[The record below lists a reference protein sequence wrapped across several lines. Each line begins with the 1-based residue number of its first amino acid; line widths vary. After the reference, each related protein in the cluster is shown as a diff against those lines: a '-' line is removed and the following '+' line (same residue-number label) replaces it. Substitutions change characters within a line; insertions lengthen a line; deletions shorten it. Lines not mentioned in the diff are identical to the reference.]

1 MSAACTLA
9 APGGAHLLPS
19 SADPRGSDSSGPAP
33 WDQASID
40 AVVDAAE
47 MEDWGVVADALAD
60 GFPINTG
67 HSQTGYTTLHHA
79 AFYADPAAVQL
90 ALSCGADPR
99 VRSDNGRTA
108 VCYAARHGSAE
119 VMAMLLA
126 AKGDVNTVACCGR
139 TPLIVLCLA
148 GYGDAPARLRLL
160 LDQPHL
166 NLAVTFEGRGPAE
179 WAREGGR
186 EDLAVMVE
194 EEVAARGR
202 WSPLRQAWVG
212 AVVRGGH
219 RRAALEL
226 PGNMPVGLALW
237 DALWVHAQP
246 GGPLS
251 PRARPC
257 ITLGSLDGCG
267 VSAGRRYSGG
277 GAGGVERCWG
287 PTVGSP
293 ARSAAPSWSQ

>member
-47 MEDWGVVADALAD
+47 MEDWGVVADALED

-67 HSQTGYTTLHHA
+67 HSQTGYTALHHA
-79 AFYADPAAVQL
+79 AFYADLAAVQL

-194 EEVAARGR
+194 EEVSRVPFPPLCGGSTQSQRPEAR
-202 WSPLRQAWVG
+202 AG
-212 AVVRGGH
+212 AV
-219 RRAALEL
+219 
-226 PGNMPVGLALW
+226 
-237 DALWVHAQP
+237 
-246 GGPLS
+246 
-251 PRARPC
+251 C
-257 ITLGSLDGCG
+257 
-267 VSAGRRYSGG
+267 
-277 GAGGVERCWG
+277 
-287 PTVGSP
+287 
-293 ARSAAPSWSQ
+293 AAPAPPPSPSRLLQKLCTPLLPTLIL